1 MKIKTNGRRKMKYEC
16 ENCGNKKANDIRF
29 NLLDLDHL
37 DIIYSI
43 VNNSDLTLE
52 QIGSIVFSLCY
63 VEQEESK

>member
-1 MKIKTNGRRKMKYEC
+1 MKYEC
-16 ENCGNKKANDIRF
+16 ENCGNKKANGIRF

-52 QIGSIVFSLCY
+52 QIGSIVWSLCY
-63 VEQEESK
+63 VEKENEWRI